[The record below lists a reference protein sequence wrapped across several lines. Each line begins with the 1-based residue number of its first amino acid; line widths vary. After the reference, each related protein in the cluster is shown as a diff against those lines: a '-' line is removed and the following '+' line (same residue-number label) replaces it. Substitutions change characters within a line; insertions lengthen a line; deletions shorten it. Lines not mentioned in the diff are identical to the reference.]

1 MVSRTKGEVCPEGGI
16 RMKDR
21 ERQRKNRKLKHKEE
35 RIGKKDYCG
44 VKDLTI
50 YNAVEQIRTG
60 GKAAI
65 ALR

>member
-1 MVSRTKGEVCPEGGI
+1 
-16 RMKDR
+16 MKDR

>member
-1 MVSRTKGEVCPEGGI
+1 
-16 RMKDR
+16 MKNR

-50 YNAVEQIRTG
+50 YNTVEQIRTG

-65 ALR
+65 ALK